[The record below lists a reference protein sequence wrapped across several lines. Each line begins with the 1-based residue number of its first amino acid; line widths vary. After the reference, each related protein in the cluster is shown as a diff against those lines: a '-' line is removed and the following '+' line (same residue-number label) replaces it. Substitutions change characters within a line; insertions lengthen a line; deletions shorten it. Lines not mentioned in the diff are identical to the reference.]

1 MRRRWTNLQ
10 LQLSLTGWRTS
21 LLLLR
26 PLRPRWL
33 KPFHSAPRRVT
44 SLPLM
49 STSKHALPACLSACL
64 PAWECLPGNACLPGT
79 GIVFP
84 EMPAW
89 DCLHGDA
96 CLECLECPTRHTQD
110 KPCIPAS
117 THLQAQYVEALMKLR
132 GQVALF
138 EQAGGIALLLTGN
151 KGADMHAQGSDPKRQ
166 QQLRDAVVA
175 HEKKLQILPRKFPA
189 AIHCCHYCRCLP
201 LYTSAL
207 MPAGLP

>member
-1 MRRRWTNLQ
+1 VEDLAAAFAS
-10 LQLSLTGWRTS
+10 LEAEVVEAVPLSTEAS
-21 LLLLR
+21 HLLAIDVN
-26 PLRPRWL
+26 
-33 KPFHSAPRRVT
+33 FQT
-44 SLPLM
+44 C
-49 STSKHALPACLSACL
+49 PACLSACL